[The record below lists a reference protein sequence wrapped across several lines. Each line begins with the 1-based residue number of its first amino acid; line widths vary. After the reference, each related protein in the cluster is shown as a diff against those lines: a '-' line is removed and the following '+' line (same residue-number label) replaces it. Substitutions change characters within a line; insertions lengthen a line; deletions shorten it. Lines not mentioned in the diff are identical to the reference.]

1 MRKLM
6 QQSHTSSCED
16 KIRCH
21 SVRRV
26 ALPGHLWWSI
36 GSRNIWCGDISDV
49 PSKDQSSWRYRSAAS
64 TAAEYETIMF
74 WSEGALPFSYLFL
87 SLRMRWLNER
97 VEANTHFGVFGGRIC
112 WAELMGWSKF
122 EATSH
127 SCHAHLRRSLALQ
140 SSDEINPWQTGQRFY
155 TKRMHLSANLAARN
169 CNTQFAKPWPKGT
182 RRTWGSGLFLVSNSK
197 LSSVG
202 IILCRK

>member
-1 MRKLM
+1 MVKHWQQKHLM
-6 QQSHTSSCED
+6 WWHFRCSFKRPIFLAVQVCSFYSRWVWNYHVLKWGGVAFQLLIPQSED
-16 KIRCH
+16 
-21 SVRRV
+21 
-26 ALPGHLWWSI
+26 ALTQWEGGSKHPFWSI
-36 GSRNIWCGDISDV
+36 W
-49 PSKDQSSWRYRSAAS
+49 
-64 TAAEYETIMF
+64 
-74 WSEGALPFSYLFL
+74 
-87 SLRMRWLNER
+87 
-97 VEANTHFGVFGGRIC
+97 GGIC

-140 SSDEINPWQTGQRFY
+140 SSDEINLWQTGQRFY